1 MVAAPVTSIIEN
13 NAKIPTHAPTQTPS
27 SSWFRPVS
35 AIEAVMVPATRSRA
49 GSSGSALLRPQRA
62 HCRCADTTAVRLCA
76 RGWACGRV
84 SLCAWSSLPACACV
98 GGGKKVTTARVSGIQ
113 ASRNCVVS

>member
-1 MVAAPVTSIIEN
+1 MRRRRAVVAAPVTSIIEN

-84 SLCAWSSLPACACV
+84 SLCAWSSL
-98 GGGKKVTTARVSGIQ
+98 RVR
-113 ASRNCVVS
+113 AWEVAKR